1 MLIYPMNLTDFRL
14 LSPEVIELEPE
25 HFEQARELSN
35 KVTDEANQW
44 QTYLNAL
51 AQVSFEEWLK
61 ERIPDGL
68 GEFKFCAIVTEHLL
82 DEVVIIPQNTIQ
94 YQEKIA
100 HFYVVI
106 EVLEEAEQVIIRG
119 FLNYEQLVSY
129 LSQLNLQLCPD
140 GCYHIPFDVFDPEPN
155 HLLSYCRFLSPSAFN
170 LPVAASATKNYE
182 NLLKSVKETRT
193 KLSQWLEN
201 IFDDTWQA
209 IDALISPEA
218 GLAWSTR
225 NVESG
230 AASRCKLIDLGIQLD
245 SQTIA
250 LLVNVIE
257 ETDEKLRILLQ
268 LHPTGGQKYLPPDLK
283 LTLLSKA
290 GKVLQD
296 VTSRSQDN
304 YIQLKSFKGEPG
316 KRFSVEV
323 SLNDAKV
330 KEDFE
335 F

>member
-1 MLIYPMNLTDFRL
+1 MLISPMSLTDFRL
-14 LSPEVIELEPE
+14 FSPEVIELEPE

-61 ERIPDGL
+61 ARIPDGL
-68 GEFKFCAIVTEHLL
+68 GEFKFCAIATEHLL
-82 DEVVIIPQNTIQ
+82 DEVVNIPQNIIQ
-94 YQEKIA
+94 YPEIIA

-119 FLNYEQLVSY
+119 FLNYNQLVDC
-129 LSQLNLQLCPD
+129 LSQFNLQLCQD
-140 GCYHIPFDVFDPEPN
+140 GCYHIPLDVFDTEPN

-170 LPVAASATKNYE
+170 LPVAAATKTSE

-230 AASRCKLIDLGIQLD
+230 AIRCKLIDLGIQLD

-268 LHPTGGQKYLPPDLK
+268 LHPTSGQKYLPPDLK

>member
-1 MLIYPMNLTDFRL
+1 MLISPMNLTDFRL

-25 HFEQARELSN
+25 HFEQAREFSD

-61 ERIPDGL
+61 SRIPDGL
-68 GEFKFCAIVTEHLL
+68 GKFKFCAIATEHLL
-82 DEVVIIPQNTIQ
+82 DEVVNIPQNIIQ
-94 YQEKIA
+94 DLEKIA

-119 FLNYEQLVSY
+119 FLSYEQLVNY
-129 LSQLNLQLCPD
+129 LNQFNLQLCQD
-140 GCYHIPFDVFDPEPN
+140 GCYHIPLDVFDPEPN
-155 HLLSYCRFLSPSAFN
+155 HLLSYCRFLSPSVFN
-170 LPVAASATKNYE
+170 LPVAASSTKTSE
-182 NLLKSVKETRT
+182 NLLESVKETRT
-193 KLSQWLEN
+193 RLSQWLEN

-225 NVESG
+225 NAELG
-230 AASRCKLIDLGIQLD
+230 TKRCKLIDLGIQLD

-257 ETDEKLRILLQ
+257 EPDEKLSILLQ

-290 GKVLQD
+290 GKFLQE

-304 YIQLKSFKGEPG
+304 YIQLKSFKGEHG